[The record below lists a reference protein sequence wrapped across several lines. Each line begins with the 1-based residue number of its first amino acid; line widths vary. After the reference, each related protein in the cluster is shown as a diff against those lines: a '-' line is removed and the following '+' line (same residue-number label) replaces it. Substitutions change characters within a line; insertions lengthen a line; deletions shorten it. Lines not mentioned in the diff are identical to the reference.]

1 MYLSRNC
8 NLSKSLLLIMLVFLL
23 KLQRPTYLDIF
34 IHSKGT
40 LIGYPITTHVR
51 TLTSFIN
58 ARLNKIAYKNHDRK
72 FLQSIWRE
80 NFVKLGNLPSDM
92 MWSFLF
98 IIWIDDIVEQLLDIL
113 SKPIMIQHFQLWI
126 NIYINKTKCLSR
138 HFHLINKVFAKC
150 KYHTV
155 IWLF

>member
-1 MYLSRNC
+1 MSRNC
-8 NLSKSLLLIMLVFLL
+8 NLSKSLLLIKLVFLL

-51 TLTSFIN
+51 TLTSFNN